1 MISVFTIYHNELFWL
16 ICRYNL
22 LMKRFILLLL
32 LVPSL
37 AAAVEVIQFKN
48 LSITVISEEQVE
60 VYLGEEHKFSV
71 DCINM
76 SCQVFLVTH
85 PTPEYDFSDG
95 VITPISGLLPLSTE
109 NLKSWKARN
118 LNHGEIEF
126 LVKNSNYSSTWS
138 RTSRFKI
145 NTENGAYYVYT
156 TEWDWMRYGSSVPA
170 N

>member
-1 MISVFTIYHNELFWL
+1 MNDLENMLSTFLYRL
-16 ICRYNL
+16 
-22 LMKRFILLLL
+22 KSLLLL
-32 LVPSL
+32 ALFAVPAFSHP
-37 AAAVEVIQFKN
+37 AEAIQFKN
-48 LSITVISEEQVE
+48 LSITVVDEYQVE

-71 DCINM
+71 DCINI

-85 PTPEYDFSDG
+85 PTPEYGFSDG
-95 VITPISGLLPLSTE
+95 AITPISGLLPLSTE

-126 LVKNSNYSSTWS
+126 LVKNSSASALWS

-145 NTENGAYYVYT
+145 NTENGSYYVRT
-156 TEWDWMRYGSSVPA
+156 TEHDWRGYGSSVPV

>member
-1 MISVFTIYHNELFWL
+1 
-16 ICRYNL
+16 
-22 LMKRFILLLL
+22 MKRFILLLL
-32 LVPSL
+32 IPTLVFASKDT
-37 AAAVEVIQFKN
+37 IQFKN

-76 SCQVFLVTH
+76 LCQVFLVTH

-95 VITPISGLLPLSTE
+95 AITPISGLLPLSTE

-145 NTENGAYYVYT
+145 NTENGSYYVRT